1 MDDTL
6 NRRPNSHNKLVQAYC
21 FVRAVLFSI
30 FIFLPLL
37 VINVMQAAVWLVT
50 PLFPAFGDRA
60 SYFFADS
67 YWSFVVWVMER
78 VQKIELDIRYEPG
91 PFPPGEKVLMSANHQ
106 SHVDSIL
113 LLAFAKRQKAL
124 GALKFFV
131 KDELKYVPGP
141 GWGMYFLG
149 CVFLKRNWQDDAA
162 GLRETFARYKRSAY
176 PVWIHIFTEG
186 TRRTPAKQALATKY
200 ALEKRQKPLTRVLWP
215 RTKGFVA
222 TLQGM
227 GQDIDAVYDLTIIY
241 PTAAIP
247 TLWDVFMGELKE
259 VKIIARRTPA
269 RELPEDPGALS
280 EWLVDSY
287 YQKEETMQEALGPA

>member
-1 MDDTL
+1 MPSSI
-6 NRRPNSHNKLVQAYC
+6 RHAYT
-21 FVRAVLFSI
+21 FVKAVAFSI
-30 FIFLPLL
+30 LIFVPLL
-37 VINVMQAAVWLVT
+37 FVNLLQAAVFVVA

-67 YWSFVVWVMER
+67 YWSFVVWVMEK
-78 VQKIELDIRYEPG
+78 VQKIALDISYEPG
-91 PFPPGEKVLMSANHQ
+91 PFPKGEKVVMTANHQ

-113 LLAFAKRQKAL
+113 LLAFAKRHGAL

-149 CVFLKRNWQDDAA
+149 CVFLKRNWQDDAK
-162 GLRETFARYKRSAY
+162 GLLPTFERYKRSAY

-186 TRRTPAKQALATKY
+186 TRRTAEKQAQATQY
-200 ALEKRQKPLTRVLWP
+200 SLEKRHRPLTRVLWP

-227 GQDIDAVYDLTIIY
+227 EPHVDAVYDLTIIY
-241 PTAAIP
+241 PGSEIP

-259 VKIIARRTPA
+259 VKIIAKRTPA
-269 RELPEDPGALS
+269 AELPRDARALS
-280 EWLVDSY
+280 EWLVDGF
-287 YQKEETMQEALGPA
+287 YQKDLILAKMVEQSY